1 MDDEF
6 VTITELIMEHC
17 KKHHYSQEY
26 TAYWLRN
33 WHCVICGN
41 ISAPPH
47 HIVTRGAG
55 GTDDERNL
63 LALCTTH
70 HTEIHQI
77 GIQTFGNKYLGTKE
91 AIVAAID
98 KEKVG
103 LS

>member
-1 MDDEF
+1 MDGQP
-6 VTITELIMEHC
+6 TITESILKHC
-17 KKHHYSQEY
+17 KQQGYSPEY

-33 WHCVICGN
+33 LYCVICGN
-41 ISAPPH
+41 IAGAPH
-47 HIVTRGAG
+47 HIVTQGAG
-55 GTDDERNL
+55 GTDNESNL

-98 KEKVG
+98 REKVG

>member
-1 MDDEF
+1 MDNQPT
-6 VTITELIMEHC
+6 VTESILKHC
-17 KKHHYSQEY
+17 KKHGYSQEY

-33 WHCVICGN
+33 WHCLICGN
-41 ISAPPH
+41 ISAAPH
-47 HIVTRGAG
+47 HIITQGAG
-55 GTDDERNL
+55 GTDKERNL

-91 AIVAAID
+91 AIATAID
-98 KEKVG
+98 REKVG

>member
-1 MDDEF
+1 MDDQPT
-6 VTITELIMEHC
+6 VTESILKHC
-17 KKHHYSQEY
+17 QKHHYSQEY

-33 WHCVICGN
+33 WHCAICGN
-41 ISAPPH
+41 ISAAPH

-70 HTEIHQI
+70 RTAIHQL
-77 GIQTFGNKYLGTKE
+77 GVQTFANKYVGIKTR
-91 AIVAAID
+91 IVTAID
-98 KEKVG
+98 REKVG